1 MQMSIVKADDIE
13 RAVADMLL
21 AQGFSVIAPESVE
34 GSGRPAVTVEVLL
47 NTADKQS
54 DFIEEDSFSVSIIY
68 YPQIES
74 HEEIIR
80 VSQQMKKIFTAVHLS
95 VCGRMLCA
103 NSISFSKEDSLLF
116 ADLSYTVTDVPETSL
131 EECENAEELDFSIGR
146 FV

>member
-1 MQMSIVKADDIE
+1 MSMVKADDIE
-13 RAVADMLL
+13 RAIADMLL
-21 AQGFSVIAPESVE
+21 AQGFSVISAESVE

-47 NTADKQS
+47 ENADKQS
-54 DFIEEDSFSVSIIY
+54 DFMEEDSFSVSIIY

-80 VSQQMKKIFTAVHLS
+80 VAQQMKKMFTAVHLE

-103 NSISFSKEDSLLF
+103 DSINFGKEGSLLF
-116 ADLSYTVTDVPETSL
+116 ADLIYKITAVPETTL
-131 EECENAEELDFSIGR
+131 EEYENAEELDFSIER

>member
-1 MQMSIVKADDIE
+1 MSMVKADDIE
-13 RAVADMLL
+13 RAVASLLL
-21 AQGFSVIAPESVE
+21 AQGFSVISAESVE

-47 NTADKQS
+47 ETADKQS
-54 DFIEEDSFSVSIIY
+54 DFMEEDSFSVSIIY

-80 VSQQMKKIFTAVHLS
+80 VSQQMKKMFTTAHLE

-103 NSISFSKEDSLLF
+103 ESIQFDKEGSLLF
-116 ADLSYTVTDVPETSL
+116 ADLIYKITAVPETPF